1 MKGIIA
7 SARIQNGDNV
17 AVAKLKCDLEL
28 YHLKA
33 NRWGRIAT
41 EVTDTKGDW
50 KVTVKRSVANTAYAP
65 MLRLVESGAK
75 PSPQVLAQHVHLKYD
90 ATKQMLSADFGV
102 VEHLQDD
109 AYKLMATNAL
119 FQRSSYHVAAQAQ
132 QPVQVK
138 LDIAR
143 KINLSVGATTATVSK
158 DTLRAAT
165 LTNTATSSPI
175 IRTETRL
182 NVLATNIGTEVH
194 SANEALQKQKLPYQF
209 GRIDLDLKGAVGSDG
224 QSITLAHLDDGV
236 KDTAVS
242 NVKIALL
249 PTRDEAV
256 TQDTVVV
263 PDVSGLTE
271 GVVRRLLNSVGLRL
285 EAVNQT
291 VGDDSK
297 IAVGQSMRQAPKA
310 GESLPRNNSVLVV
323 FAST

>member
-41 EVTDTKGDW
+41 AVTDTKGDW

-109 AYKLMATNAL
+109 AYKLIATNAL

-158 DTLRAAT
+158 DTLQSAV
-165 LTNTATSSPI
+165 TANSI
-175 IRTETRL
+175 VRTETRL

-194 SANEALQKQKLPYQF
+194 SANKALQKQKLPYQF

-249 PTRDEAV
+249 PTRDEAI